1 MGKSMRRPTLG
12 KTLAGLA
19 LTLFALEA
27 ASQSKDEALASIG
40 DNSNEPSGWM
50 RLEVAIFVDTS
61 DETLASELWEVDP
74 ELGYPSNR
82 RWLTD
87 YAEIKV
93 LMDEWGEEAVNIYTD
108 GGIAVVPAPPPQS
121 NPIDLLDLTD
131 NSQDR
136 TEPSLGS
143 SQAMISDTESLV
155 FATGN
160 SNGDALPAD
169 PDLLNAVFS
178 ETGSDGNTGISPTKE
193 FATTST
199 GAGTE
204 NFLERDSLA
213 IGKAEWPQE
222 LDASNRAE
230 GHDAVTEGNFGST
243 TATNEQQP
251 LEPKQLPM
259 ENLQIDNLQV
269 ADSDADKGADAIS
282 VASAKISIE
291 ALQASI
297 DTALSDKGLADE
309 SAALE
314 AIGEQSNGNLE
325 DFSSNT
331 AASELV
337 SPDLEETSEDTGNFF
352 AIQGLGEDFNGS
364 ASGDYDPSVSGDD
377 SLSNETIDWLSDF
390 DNEASD
396 EGVTFQVEP
405 TPPALPASYE
415 TLSLEMLPAGL
426 KKLEN
431 ETGRRPVSVISWLQP
446 ADGDSSSV
454 IVDTWAVDGTFPTLQ
469 GTVEISRAGNEAGGY
484 QLTTNLWANTTA
496 NYLPD
501 KLPAIEIP
509 TAPTRVLVIE
519 TEEAVNEEV
528 GQANAESID
537 ISTSVRIVTPSPV
550 ELKQGDRLDSEAI
563 PTPQL
568 KHAISLNETRGLR
581 EGYVRYI
588 DHPVIQVAAVWR
600 ELTFAELYEL
610 GEAQRVRKDIDKL
623 TRSLISQQPT
633 KSPENSELETKP
645 LTQ

>member
-1 MGKSMRRPTLG
+1 MRRSSVG

-19 LTLFALEA
+19 LALFALESV
-27 ASQSKDEALASIG
+27 SQSSGEALAYIG
-40 DNSNEPSGWM
+40 DYSDEPSGWM

-61 DETLASELWEVDP
+61 DETLASEVWEVDP
-74 ELGYPSNR
+74 ELGYPTNR

-87 YAEIKV
+87 YAEIKA
-93 LMDEWGEEAVNIYTD
+93 LMDEWGEEAISIETD
-108 GGIAVVPAPPPQS
+108 GGIAVVPAPPPQFK
-121 NPIDLLDLTD
+121 PIDLLDLTD

-143 SQAMISDTESLV
+143 SQAMISDTGSLI

-160 SNGDALPAD
+160 GNGDALPAD
-169 PDLLNAVFS
+169 PDLFNAVFS
-178 ETGSDGNTGISPTKE
+178 ETGSDRNTGISPTTKL
-193 FATTST
+193 ATTST
-199 GAGTE
+199 GDGTE
-204 NFLERDSLA
+204 NSLEKDSLA

-222 LDASNRAE
+222 IDASNRAE
-230 GHDAVTEGNFGST
+230 GHDAVTDGNLGST

-259 ENLQIDNLQV
+259 ESLQRDNLQM
-269 ADSDADKGADAIS
+269 ADSDTGKSADAIS
-282 VASAKISIE
+282 VASSKISID

-297 DTALSDKGLADE
+297 DTALSEEGLADE

-314 AIGEQSNGNLE
+314 AVGEQSNGKLE
-325 DFSSNT
+325 DLPSNT

-352 AIQGLGEDFNGS
+352 AIQGLSEDFNGS

-377 SLSNETIDWLSDF
+377 SLSKETIDWLSGF

-396 EGVTFQVEP
+396 EGVTLQVEP
-405 TPPALPASYE
+405 TPPALPSSYE

-454 IVDTWAVDGTFPTLQ
+454 IVDTWAVDGAIPTLQ

-484 QLTTNLWANTTA
+484 RLTTNLWANTTA

-509 TAPTRVLVIE
+509 AAPTRVLVIE

-528 GQANAESID
+528 GEANVESID
-537 ISTSVRIVTPSPV
+537 FSTSVGTVTPSPL
-550 ELKQGDRLDSEAI
+550 ELKQGDRLDSEAT

-568 KHAISLNETRGLR
+568 KHAISLNETRDLR

-600 ELTFAELYEL
+600 ELTFAELYEM

-633 KSPENSELETKP
+633 KSPVNSELETKP

>member
-1 MGKSMRRPTLG
+1 MRRSSVG

-19 LTLFALEA
+19 LALFALES
-27 ASQSKDEALASIG
+27 ASQSRGEALAYIG
-40 DNSNEPSGWM
+40 DYSDEPSGWM
-50 RLEVAIFVDTS
+50 RLEVAIFIDTS
-61 DETLASELWEVDP
+61 DETLASEIWEVDP
-74 ELGYPSNR
+74 ELGYPTNR

-87 YAEIKV
+87 YAEIKA
-93 LMDEWGEEAVNIYTD
+93 LMDEWGEEAVSIETD

-121 NPIDLLDLTD
+121 TPIDLLDLTD

-136 TEPSLGS
+136 TESSSGP
-143 SQAMISDTESLV
+143 SQAMISDTGSLV

-169 PDLLNAVFS
+169 PDLFNTAFS
-178 ETGSDGNTGISPTKE
+178 ETGSDRNTGISPTIE
-193 FATTST
+193 LATTST

-204 NFLERDSLA
+204 NSLEKDSLA
-213 IGKAEWPQE
+213 LGKAEWPQE
-222 LDASNRAE
+222 LDASNSA
-230 GHDAVTEGNFGST
+230 GAHYAVTEGNLGST
-243 TATNEQQP
+243 TATNAQQP

-259 ENLQIDNLQV
+259 ENLQIDNLRV
-269 ADSDADKGADAIS
+269 GDSDTDKSADAIS
-282 VASAKISIE
+282 VASSKISIE

-297 DTALSDKGLADE
+297 DTALSDEGLADQ

-314 AIGEQSNGNLE
+314 AVGEQSNGNLE
-325 DFSSNT
+325 DFPSNT
-331 AASELV
+331 AARELV
-337 SPDLEETSEDTGNFF
+337 SLDLEETSEDTGNFF

-377 SLSNETIDWLSDF
+377 SLNKETIDWLSGF

-396 EGVTFQVEP
+396 EGVTLQVEP

-415 TLSLEMLPAGL
+415 TLPLEMLSAGL

-454 IVDTWAVDGTFPTLQ
+454 IVDTWAVDGAIPNLQ
-469 GTVEISRAGNEAGGY
+469 GTVEISRAENEAGGY
-484 QLTTNLWANTTA
+484 RLTTNLWANTTA

-509 TAPTRVLVIE
+509 AAPTRVLVIE
-519 TEEAVNEEV
+519 TEEAVNEKV
-528 GQANAESID
+528 GEANAESID
-537 ISTSVRIVTPSPV
+537 FSTSVRTVTPSPV
-550 ELKQGDRLDSEAI
+550 ELKQGDRLDLKETPS
-563 PTPQL
+563 PQL
-568 KHAISLNETRGLR
+568 KHAISLNETRDLR

-633 KSPENSELETKP
+633 KSPVNSELETKP

>member
-1 MGKSMRRPTLG
+1 MRRPTLG
-12 KTLAGLA
+12 KALVGLA

-74 ELGYPSNR
+74 KLGYPSNR

-93 LMDEWGEEAVNIYTD
+93 LMDEWGEEAVDIDTD

-131 NSQDR
+131 NSQDS

-143 SQAMISDTESLV
+143 AQAMISDTESLV

-169 PDLLNAVFS
+169 PDLFNVVFS
-178 ETGSDGNTGISPTKE
+178 ETGSDGNTGISPTNE
-193 FATTST
+193 LATTRT
-199 GAGTE
+199 GAGTK
-204 NFLERDSLA
+204 NSLEKDSLA
-213 IGKAEWPQE
+213 IGKAEWPRE
-222 LDASNRAE
+222 LDASNRTE
-230 GHDAVTEGNFGST
+230 GHDAVTEGNWGST

-269 ADSDADKGADAIS
+269 ADSDADKGADAFIVDS
-282 VASAKISIE
+282 SKISIE
-291 ALQASI
+291 ELHASV
-297 DTALSDKGLADE
+297 DTALPDEGLGDE
-309 SAALE
+309 GAALK
-314 AIGEQSNGNLE
+314 ALGEQSNGNFE
-325 DFSSNT
+325 DFESIT

-337 SPDLEETSEDTGNFF
+337 SPDLDETGNFF

-396 EGVTFQVEP
+396 EGVTLQVEP

-454 IVDTWAVDGTFPTLQ
+454 IVDTWAVDGAIPTLQ

-484 QLTTNLWANTTA
+484 RLTTNLWANTTA

-509 TAPTRVLVIE
+509 AAPTRVLVIE

-528 GQANAESID
+528 GEASAESID
-537 ISTSVRIVTPSPV
+537 MSTGERTVTPSPL
-550 ELKQGDRLDSEAI
+550 EQKQGDRLDSEAT

-568 KHAISLNETRGLR
+568 KHAISLNETRDLR

-633 KSPENSELETKP
+633 KSPVNSELETKP